1 MLASEF
7 INTMVYGFMSGD
19 GHSTREK
26 MEKRYAITH
35 FSIPRIF
42 CKDGFN
48 ISVQVSHYCYSASEN
63 GVRTFGLDWKLVE
76 WGYPSEVLDDEKY
89 NAEEP
94 DTTDTVGGY
103 VEIAI
108 IDSLCE
114 EHGGV
119 DLQATLQGG
128 VDEEPEK
135 KDTAPAIEAWMI
147 GACL

>member
-19 GHSTREK
+19 GYSTREK
-26 MEKRYAITH
+26 MEKRYTDTH

-48 ISVQVSHYCYSASEN
+48 ISVQVSSFCYSASEN

-94 DTTDTVGGY
+94 DTTDTVGPY

-119 DLQATLQGG
+119 DLATTL
-128 VDEEPEK
+128 EK
-135 KDTAPAIEAWMI
+135 GLTRDY
-147 GACL
+147 